1 MVLNYIWVGF
11 FLVGFVVA
19 IIQAVVFQDIDVFQ
33 RIITNTF
40 DMSKFAVMDIALPL
54 AGVMTLWL
62 GFMSIGEKAGAINF
76 LSRIV
81 GPFFSKLFPEIPK
94 NHPANGQLLM
104 NFSANMLGLDNAATP
119 LGLKAMQ
126 SLQDLNPKKEVASNA
141 QIMFC
146 T

>member
-33 RIITNTF
+33 RIITSTF

-54 AGVMTLWL
+54 AGVMTSWL

-76 LSRIV
+76 SSRIV
-81 GPFFSKLFPEIPK
+81 GPFFQSFPEIPK

-119 LGLKAMQ
+119 LGPKSYAKFARLK
-126 SLQDLNPKKEVASNA
+126 P
-141 QIMFC
+141 
-146 T
+146 

>member
-33 RIITNTF
+33 RIITSTF

-76 LSRIV
+76 LSRIPS
-81 GPFFSKLFPEIPK
+81 GRFFRREKRLLFVRYRCRIFR
-94 NHPANGQLLM
+94 NANRALCSRTRFRKGRAPTRLR
-104 NFSANMLGLDNAATP
+104 AGRYP
-119 LGLKAMQ
+119 L
-126 SLQDLNPKKEVASNA
+126 SSRE
-141 QIMFC
+141 
-146 T
+146 